1 MALSNRPIEFC
12 CDPAN
17 GFCECQSCTLPPAR
31 NIDLDG
37 LAEFNRATYGA
48 ATFII
53 LLAALL
59 AFMAIGFANT
69 EEIHR
74 KIVAERTV

>member
-1 MALSNRPIEFC
+1 MKNISYC
-12 CDPAN
+12 CDPEN
-17 GFCECQSCTLPPAR
+17 GFCECGTCQLPPAR

-37 LAEFNRATYGA
+37 LAEFNRASYGA
-48 ATFII
+48 AAFIL
-53 LLAALL
+53 LLAAFL

-74 KIVAERTV
+74 KIVAGRTV